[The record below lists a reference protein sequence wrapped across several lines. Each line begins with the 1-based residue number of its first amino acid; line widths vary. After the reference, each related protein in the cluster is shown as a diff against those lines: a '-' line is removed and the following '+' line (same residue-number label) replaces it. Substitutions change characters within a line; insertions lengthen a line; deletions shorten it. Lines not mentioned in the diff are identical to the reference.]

1 MLNSG
6 ALLKIKNTK
15 LRREIESIYTRQ
27 EERVNGMALAT
38 QSISQ
43 PATNWFREKENLY
56 KTDVLIK
63 DVFYKHR
70 DQKLKNVMKNK
81 LGLLKNRISDIENY
95 LQSLQNVVKLIST
108 EYKKLD

>member
-38 QSISQ
+38 QSIGEPSIE
-43 PATNWFREKENLY
+43 WFEEKENLY
-56 KTDVLIK
+56 KSDVSIK

-70 DQKLKNVMKNK
+70 DQKLKNIMKNK
-81 LGLLKNRISDIENY
+81 LGLLNNRISDIENY
-95 LQSLQNVVKLIST
+95 LQSLQNVVKLISS